1 MATKF
6 KRDSDVKFD
15 WNVRGRTA
23 ENTRRRTLMRYAGL
37 GILFIFI
44 FALQYLGGNLGEWS
58 EAKKGRA
65 QVLKKIIQGEETDSA
80 SYSIECAIH
89 IPNSLNEGDT
99 LSLSENVRT
108 DPLSWKA
115 VREGDVINVTYRMK
129 EDYSAIRIETIALGM
144 NIILNAP

>member
-6 KRDSDVKFD
+6 KRDPDVKFD

-23 ENTRRRTLMRYAGL
+23 ENTRRRTLMIYAGL
-37 GILFIFI
+37 GILFFFI

-58 EAKKGRA
+58 EAKKGSA
-65 QVLKKIIQGEETDSA
+65 QVLKKIIQGEETDSP
-80 SYSIECAIH
+80 SYSIECVIH
-89 IPNSLNEGDT
+89 IPDPLNEGDI

-115 VREGDVINVTYRMK
+115 VREGDVINVTYRIK

-144 NIILNAP
+144 PIILNAP